1 MLTKNGSKESAKGK
15 PAKPISPIATKQN
28 HVKKDQIK
36 KGRGLQEIASE
47 RETQSKSEKGN
58 GGIEREYSSPASSC
72 KVTFRLPREVTGV
85 AKKASLVGD
94 FTHWEKGALPMKRLK
109 SGDFEITLELP
120 SNAEY
125 RFRYLIDDCRWEN
138 DRHADA
144 FNPNPFGSEDS
155 IIIL

>member
-1 MLTKNGSKESAKGK
+1 MKKNGSKESAKGK
-15 PAKPISPIATKQN
+15 PVKPISPIATKQN

-36 KGRGLQEIASE
+36 KGRGLQEIVSE

-58 GGIEREYSSPASSC
+58 GGSEREYSSPASSF
-72 KVTFRLPREVTGV
+72 KVTFRLPREIAGV
-85 AKKASLVGD
+85 AQKASLVGD
-94 FTHWEKGALPMKRLK
+94 FTNWEKGALPMKRLK

-138 DRHADA
+138 DRHADE
-144 FNPNPFGSEDS
+144 FKPNPFGSEDS
-155 IIIL
+155 VIIL

>member
-1 MLTKNGSKESAKGK
+1 MLTKNGSKESAKEK

-28 HVKKDQIK
+28 HVKKDPIK
-36 KGRGLQEIASE
+36 KGRGLQEIVSE

-85 AKKASLVGD
+85 AKKVSLVGD

-144 FNPNPFGSEDS
+144 FKPNPYGCEDS
-155 IIIL
+155 LIIL